1 MHPPP
6 SKERR
11 RHPRGYV
18 AAFATVLVE
27 ETLLAEETR
36 AGDYVVRDL
45 SAGGAQLVNGPP
57 LEPGLRCRVHLEIAG
72 LGKLRVPAVTVRA
85 AHTPHTHGSVGVM
98 FTHLRPDVEDGLQ
111 QLVLQELERSS
122 VPSVLVACADVPAA
136 SAVADALAEIGE
148 RPLLALTPLEALV
161 WLSDPHTR
169 VELALIGEHLMGG
182 TAAEL
187 EATISHEFPHIRCM
201 TFQGSLGAT
210 TLSRL
215 LDNIPSTPPLRPS
228 QYAAHQ

>member
-1 MHPPP
+1 MQPPS

-18 AAFATVLVE
+18 AAFATVFVE
-27 ETLLAEETR
+27 ETLLAKETR
-36 AGDYVVRDL
+36 VGEYVVRDL

-57 LEPGLRCRVHLEIAG
+57 LEPGMRCRVHLEIAG

-85 AHTPHTHGSVGVM
+85 AHTPYSNGSIGVM

-111 QLVLQELERSS
+111 QLVLQELERATM
-122 VPSVLVACADVPAA
+122 PSVLVACSDIAAA

-148 RPLLALTPLEALV
+148 RPLLALTALEALV
-161 WLSDPHTR
+161 WLADPNTR
-169 VELALIGEHLMGG
+169 VELALLGEHLMGG
-182 TAAEL
+182 SPAEL
-187 EATISHEFPHIRCM
+187 AATMAQEFKHIRCV
-201 TFQGSLGAT
+201 TFQGPLSST

-215 LDNIPSTPPLRPS
+215 LDAYVPAPAQRPS
-228 QYAAHQ
+228 QIALQQ